1 MKKTLFMIII
11 STFISASD
19 QIPGPP
25 QSHPILLKNGVIHTI
40 SNGVIKGS
48 ILFDNGKI
56 THVGEFIA
64 PQVGTE
70 VIDLEGKHVYPGFIA
85 AVSGIGLVEINA
97 VDVTND
103 HSERGDFNPN
113 VRANVAYNPD
123 SEIIPTTRSNGVL
136 IANVVPAS
144 GLVSGQSSIMMMDGW
159 TWENATLS
167 HPSGLHINWPQMGT
181 RTGGRF
187 GRSVPIKKQ
196 IERRNK
202 SLKALDDMMKE
213 SRAYARLRQTKS
225 RSAENYHNEDLRL
238 ESMIP
243 YVQGKLPIYVHA
255 NEVRQ
260 IEAAVHW
267 SKRQDVNIIIVGGKD
282 AWRTTNLL
290 RKNKVPVIYEGVTAL
305 PNRRFEDYDQAYK
318 GPALLHEAGVQ
329 FCIASSGSA
338 GGAYRVRNLPNQAAM
353 AAAYGLPK
361 DEALRSITLSAAEIL
376 GIDKQL
382 GSLESG
388 KDATLFISN
397 GDALEIRTNVL
408 QAYIQGRKIDMNDR
422 HKTLYNKYQEK
433 YRQLGILQR

>member
-1 MKKTLFMIII
+1 MKKILFLILSSTLIF
-11 STFISASD
+11 ASD
-19 QIPGPP
+19 QIPGAP
-25 QSHPILLKNGVIHTI
+25 QKHPILLKNGVIHTI
-40 SNGVIKGS
+40 SNGVIHGS

-64 PQVGTE
+64 PQNGAE

-159 TWENATLS
+159 TWEDATLS

-181 RTGGRF
+181 RTRGRY
-187 GRSVPIKKQ
+187 GRTPPIKKQ

-202 SLKALDDMMKE
+202 SLKALDDIIKQ

-225 RSAENYHNEDLRL
+225 RSAENYHDEDLRW

-243 YVQGKLPIYVHA
+243 YVQRKIPIYIHA

-260 IEAAVHW
+260 IDAAVHW
-267 SKRQDVNIIIVGGKD
+267 AKRQDVNIIIVGGKD
-282 AWRTTNLL
+282 AWRTTDLL
-290 RKNKVPVIYEGVTAL
+290 VENKIPVIYEGVTAL
-305 PNRRFEDYDQAYK
+305 PSRRYEDYDQAYK
-318 GPALLHEAGVQ
+318 GPLLLQKAGVQ
-329 FCIASSGSA
+329 FCIASAGSA
-338 GGAYRVRNLPNQAAM
+338 GAAYRLRNLSNQAAM

-361 DEALRSITLSAAEIL
+361 NEALRSITLSAAEIL
-376 GIDKQL
+376 GIDKQV

-397 GDALEIRTNVL
+397 GDPLEIRTTVV
-408 QAYIQGRKIDMNDR
+408 QAYIQGRKVDMGDR
-422 HKTLYNKYQEK
+422 HKMLFHKYQEK
-433 YRQLGILQR
+433 YRQLRILNE

>member
-181 RTGGRF
+181 RTRGRF

-202 SLKALDDMMKE
+202 SLKALDDIMKE

-376 GIDKQL
+376 GIDKQV

-408 QAYIQGRKIDMNDR
+408 QAYIQGRKVDMGDR
-422 HKTLYNKYQEK
+422 HKMLFHKYQEK
-433 YRQLGILQR
+433 YRQLDILK

>member
-40 SNGVIKGS
+40 SNGVIQGS

-181 RTGGRF
+181 RTLGRF

-290 RKNKVPVIYEGVTAL
+290 RKNKVPVIYESVTAL

-408 QAYIQGRKIDMNDR
+408 QAYIQGRKVDMGDR
-422 HKTLYNKYQEK
+422 HKMLFHKYQEK
-433 YRQLGILQR
+433 YRQLDILK

>member
-40 SNGVIKGS
+40 SNGVIQGS

-181 RTGGRF
+181 RARGRF

-408 QAYIQGRKIDMNDR
+408 QAYIQGRKVDMGDR
-422 HKTLYNKYQEK
+422 HKMLFHKYQEK
-433 YRQLGILQR
+433 YRQLDILK

>member
-40 SNGVIKGS
+40 SNGVIQGS

-181 RTGGRF
+181 RARGRF

-282 AWRTTNLL
+282 AWRTTTLL

-376 GIDKQL
+376 GIDKQV

-408 QAYIQGRKIDMNDR
+408 QAYIQGRKVDMGDR
-422 HKTLYNKYQEK
+422 HKMLFHKYQEK
-433 YRQLGILQR
+433 YRQLDILK

>member
-40 SNGVIKGS
+40 SNGVIQGS

-181 RTGGRF
+181 RTRGRF

-202 SLKALDDMMKE
+202 SLKALDDIMKE

-290 RKNKVPVIYEGVTAL
+290 RKNKVPVIYESVTAL
-305 PNRRFEDYDQAYK
+305 PNRRYEDYDQAYK

-408 QAYIQGRKIDMNDR
+408 QAYIQGRKVDMGDR
-422 HKTLYNKYQEK
+422 HKMLFHKYQEK
-433 YRQLGILQR
+433 YRQLDILK

>member
-1 MKKTLFMIII
+1 MIII

-40 SNGVIKGS
+40 SNGVIQGS

-181 RTGGRF
+181 RTLGRF

-408 QAYIQGRKIDMNDR
+408 QAYIQGRKVDMGDR
-422 HKTLYNKYQEK
+422 HKMLFHKYQEK
-433 YRQLGILQR
+433 YRQLDILK